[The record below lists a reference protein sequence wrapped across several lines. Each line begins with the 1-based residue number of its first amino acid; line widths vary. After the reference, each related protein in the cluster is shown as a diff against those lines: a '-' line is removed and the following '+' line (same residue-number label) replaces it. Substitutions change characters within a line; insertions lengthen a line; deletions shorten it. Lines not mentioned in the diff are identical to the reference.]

1 MKTKISQKGSDNILA
16 NGEGN
21 TIFKENNITVI
32 NNTVR
37 CNPSMLYDL
46 CKKLCEKIDFKEI
59 EELEYEMYNS
69 DWIEKLEYN
78 KIEKVY
84 LNIFKEISLDLDTIE
99 EVVNSLD
106 NQDSFIK
113 WINLKYQ
120 KLCVKFPKK
129 TKEQILIALN
139 DEMEEHLK
147 DTIKNDNIYTIEEL
161 SLNIDRIL
169 FYAFTRCKVLDPI
182 KKQE

>member
-1 MKTKISQKGSDNILA
+1 MKISQKGSDNISV
-16 NGEGN
+16 NGQG
-21 TIFKENNITVI
+21 NNITII

-37 CNPSMLYDL
+37 CNPSILYDL
-46 CKKLCEKIDFKEI
+46 CKKLCKKIDFKEI

-84 LNIFKEISLDLDTIE
+84 LNIFKEISLDLDIIE

-139 DEMEEHLK
+139 EEMEEQLK
-147 DTIKNDNIYTIEEL
+147 NTIENDNIYAIEEL